1 MVFKKMQ
8 GDGWAEPITTMG
20 LEGVVSSVAEKML
33 PEINKTT
40 EIIYF
45 KDWTQLKVA
54 TSS

>member
-1 MVFKKMQ
+1 MDEQ
-8 GDGWAEPITTMG
+8 NQLPPWA
-20 LEGVVSSVAEKML
+20 LRVSSVAEKML